1 MQQLGLSQLD
11 HRTSEISGSEV
22 EKMLSLILAEEEFE
36 HLVDFLLSSFELR
49 RVLHHF
55 L

>member
-1 MQQLGLSQLD
+1 
-11 HRTSEISGSEV
+11 
-22 EKMLSLILAEEEFE
+22 MLSLVLAEEEFK
-36 HLVDFLLSSFELR
+36 HLVDFLLASFELR